1 MIYIYVIG
9 FILKPSLS
17 INKLSLSILLILFSC
32 GNKPP
37 VDPQWINKG
46 SSDLYWV
53 GVGQAKI
60 SADQDYREQARTRAL
75 ALIASQIEVCI
86 SETLI
91 DIIEARNMVA
101 SEYNKSITE
110 TRIETNLK
118 FVEFVDNHQTKNT
131 YYVYARLNKQKYF
144 ERIRKEIAEAA
155 GIALDLINQSEIGP
169 SITSQSNYL
178 QALKE
183 INPYLD
189 QFPIVSYQGRD
200 EQIYPLLLRLF
211 RENNDRMEIVV
222 KPESPTIK
230 AFLDENVSL
239 SITVVDNRNNNPIPN
254 VPIAVNWKGRTESST
269 VITNEKGKA
278 TFVLDRHW
286 VVEKNQVLTL
296 EVNYEN
302 IMIPEV
308 EPMIDFT
315 PTTKELNV
323 DVVGPK
329 IFLSSDIK
337 NMGNNITD
345 SALPAAVKKHFIDYF
360 SSEFVSRRNLAELE
374 LKLSVTT
381 FEKTKRMNEDFPHI
395 IYGNGVV
402 ELIDISNGDQILSN
416 NIKSKGGDFTSKE
429 VAGIRAI
436 DNLAKQFENRDLFG
450 NKND

>member
-1 MIYIYVIG
+1 MG
-9 FILKPSLS
+9 
-17 INKLSLSILLILFSC
+17 SC
-32 GNKPP
+32 GPKPP
-37 VDPQWINKG
+37 SPTDSTAKTDSKYWYG
-46 SSDLYWV
+46 SGLVRIDN
-53 GVGQAKI
+53 
-60 SADQDYREQARTRAL
+60 DTDYQKTARTRAGVK
-75 ALIASQIEVCI
+75 IAEQLKVEINSSI
-86 SETLI
+86 I
-91 DIIEARNMVA
+91 DMQEAYGVGLSAKVN
-101 SEYNKSITE
+101 EYNKVT
-110 TRIETNLK
+110 IESRVNTTLENIEY
-118 FVEFVDNHQTKNT
+118 VDEFKKKGNYHV
-131 YYVYARLNKQKYF
+131 VARLNKQMYYEK
-144 ERIRKEIAEAA
+144 IRKEVEQASTIAM
-155 GIALDLINQSEIGP
+155 DLINNLEPGP
-169 SITSQSNYL
+169 SIISLSNYL
-178 QALKE
+178 KAVKA

-189 QFPIVSYQGRD
+189 QYPKGLYKGVN

-211 RENNDRMEIVV
+211 RENNDRMDIAV
-222 KPESPTIK
+222 KPEKPIIR

-254 VPIAVNWKGRTESST
+254 VPIAVNWKGQTESST

-296 EVNYEN
+296 EVNYES

-308 EPMIDFT
+308 EPLVDFT

-360 SSEFVSRRNLAELE
+360 SSEFVSRRNKAELE

>member
-1 MIYIYVIG
+1 MG
-9 FILKPSLS
+9 
-17 INKLSLSILLILFSC
+17 SC
-32 GNKPP
+32 GPKPP
-37 VDPQWINKG
+37 SPTDSTAKTDSNYWYG
-46 SSDLYWV
+46 SGLVRIDN
-53 GVGQAKI
+53 
-60 SADQDYREQARTRAL
+60 DTDYQKTARTRAGVK
-75 ALIASQIEVCI
+75 IAEQLKVEINSSI
-86 SETLI
+86 I
-91 DIIEARNMVA
+91 DMQEAYGVGLSAKVN
-101 SEYNKSITE
+101 EYNKVT
-110 TRIETNLK
+110 IESRVNTTLENIEY
-118 FVEFVDNHQTKNT
+118 VDEFKKKGNYHV
-131 YYVYARLNKQKYF
+131 VARLNKQMYYEK
-144 ERIRKEIAEAA
+144 IRKEVEQASTIAM
-155 GIALDLINQSEIGP
+155 DLINNLEPGP
-169 SITSQSNYL
+169 SIISLSNYL
-178 QALKE
+178 KAVKA

-189 QFPIVSYQGRD
+189 QYPKGLYKGVN

-211 RENNDRMEIVV
+211 RENNDRMDIAV
-222 KPESPTIK
+222 KPEKPIIR

-254 VPIAVNWKGRTESST
+254 VPIAVNWKGQTESAK

-296 EVNYEN
+296 EVNYES

-308 EPMIDFT
+308 EPMVDFT

-360 SSEFVSRRNLAELE
+360 SSEFVSRRNKAELE

>member
-1 MIYIYVIG
+1 
-9 FILKPSLS
+9 
-17 INKLSLSILLILFSC
+17 
-32 GNKPP
+32 
-37 VDPQWINKG
+37 
-46 SSDLYWV
+46 
-53 GVGQAKI
+53 
-60 SADQDYREQARTRAL
+60 
-75 ALIASQIEVCI
+75 
-86 SETLI
+86 
-91 DIIEARNMVA
+91 MVA

-155 GIALDLINQSEIGP
+155 GIALDLINKSEIGP

-222 KPESPTIK
+222 KPESPIIK

-254 VPIAVNWKGRTESST
+254 VPIAVRWKGQTESAK
-269 VITNEKGKA
+269 VITSEYGKA

-286 VVEKNQVLTL
+286 VVEKYQVLTL
-296 EVNYEN
+296 EIDYES

-308 EPMIDFT
+308 EPMVDFT
-315 PTTKELNV
+315 PITKELNV

-337 NMGNNITD
+337 NMGNNIMD
-345 SALPAAVKKHFIDYF
+345 SALPAAVKNHFIGYF

>member
-1 MIYIYVIG
+1 MG
-9 FILKPSLS
+9 
-17 INKLSLSILLILFSC
+17 SC
-32 GNKPP
+32 GPKPP
-37 VDPQWINKG
+37 SPTDSTVKTDSKYWYG
-46 SSDLYWV
+46 SGLVRIDN
-53 GVGQAKI
+53 
-60 SADQDYREQARTRAL
+60 DTDYQKTARTRAGVK
-75 ALIASQIEVCI
+75 IAEQLKVEINSSI
-86 SETLI
+86 I
-91 DIIEARNMVA
+91 DMQEAYGVGLSAKVN
-101 SEYNKSITE
+101 EYNKVT
-110 TRIETNLK
+110 IESRVNTTLENIEY
-118 FVEFVDNHQTKNT
+118 VDEFKKKGNYHV
-131 YYVYARLNKQKYF
+131 VARLNKQMYYEK
-144 ERIRKEIAEAA
+144 IRKEVEQASTIAM
-155 GIALDLINQSEIGP
+155 DLINNLEPGP
-169 SITSQSNYL
+169 SIISLSNYL
-178 QALKE
+178 KAVKA

-189 QFPIVSYQGRD
+189 QYPKGLYKGVN

-211 RENNDRMEIVV
+211 RENNDRMDIAV
-222 KPESPTIK
+222 KPENPIIR

-254 VPIAVNWKGRTESST
+254 VPIAVNWKGQTESST

-296 EVNYEN
+296 EVNYES

-308 EPMIDFT
+308 EPLVDFT

-360 SSEFVSRRNLAELE
+360 SSEFVSRRNKAELE

>member
-1 MIYIYVIG
+1 MG
-9 FILKPSLS
+9 
-17 INKLSLSILLILFSC
+17 SC
-32 GNKPP
+32 GPKPP
-37 VDPQWINKG
+37 SPTDSTAKTDSKYWYG
-46 SSDLYWV
+46 SGLVRIDN
-53 GVGQAKI
+53 
-60 SADQDYREQARTRAL
+60 DTDYQKTARTRAGVK
-75 ALIASQIEVCI
+75 IAEQLKVEINSSI
-86 SETLI
+86 I
-91 DIIEARNMVA
+91 DMQEAYGVGLSAKVN
-101 SEYNKSITE
+101 EYNKVT
-110 TRIETNLK
+110 IESRVNTTLENIEY
-118 FVEFVDNHQTKNT
+118 VDEFKKKGNYHV
-131 YYVYARLNKQKYF
+131 VARLNKQMYYEK
-144 ERIRKEIAEAA
+144 IRKEVEQASTIAM
-155 GIALDLINQSEIGP
+155 DLINNLEPGP
-169 SITSQSNYL
+169 SIISLSNYL
-178 QALKE
+178 KAVKA

-189 QFPIVSYQGRD
+189 QYPKGTYKGRN

-211 RENNDRMEIVV
+211 RENNDRMDIAV
-222 KPESPTIK
+222 KPEKPIIR

-254 VPIAVNWKGRTESST
+254 VPIAVNWKGQTESST

-296 EVNYEN
+296 EVNYES

-308 EPMIDFT
+308 EPMVDFT
-315 PTTKELNV
+315 PATKELNV

-360 SSEFVSRRNLAELE
+360 SSEFVSRRNKAELE

-450 NKND
+450 NQND

>member
-1 MIYIYVIG
+1 MG
-9 FILKPSLS
+9 
-17 INKLSLSILLILFSC
+17 SC
-32 GNKPP
+32 GPKPP
-37 VDPQWINKG
+37 SPTDSTAKTDSKYWYG
-46 SSDLYWV
+46 SGLVRIDN
-53 GVGQAKI
+53 
-60 SADQDYREQARTRAL
+60 DTDYQKTARTRAGVK
-75 ALIASQIEVCI
+75 IAEQLKVEINSSI
-86 SETLI
+86 I
-91 DIIEARNMVA
+91 DMQEAYGVGLSAKVN
-101 SEYNKSITE
+101 EYNKVT
-110 TRIETNLK
+110 IESRVNTTLENIEY
-118 FVEFVDNHQTKNT
+118 VDEFKKKGNYHV
-131 YYVYARLNKQKYF
+131 VARLNKQMYYEK
-144 ERIRKEIAEAA
+144 IRKEVEQASTIAM
-155 GIALDLINQSEIGP
+155 DLINNLEPGP
-169 SITSQSNYL
+169 SIISLSNYL
-178 QALKE
+178 KAVKA

-189 QFPIVSYQGRD
+189 QYPKGLYKGVN

-211 RENNDRMEIVV
+211 RENNDRMDIAV
-222 KPESPTIK
+222 KPEKPIIR

-254 VPIAVNWKGRTESST
+254 VPIAVNWKGQTESST

-296 EVNYEN
+296 EVNYES

-308 EPMIDFT
+308 EPLVDFT

-360 SSEFVSRRNLAELE
+360 SSEFVSRRNKAELE

-450 NKND
+450 NQND

>member
-1 MIYIYVIG
+1 MG
-9 FILKPSLS
+9 
-17 INKLSLSILLILFSC
+17 SC
-32 GNKPP
+32 GPKPP
-37 VDPQWINKG
+37 SPTDSTAKTDSKYWYG
-46 SSDLYWV
+46 SGLVRIDN
-53 GVGQAKI
+53 
-60 SADQDYREQARTRAL
+60 DTDYQKTARTRAGVK
-75 ALIASQIEVCI
+75 IAEQLKVEINSSI
-86 SETLI
+86 I
-91 DIIEARNMVA
+91 DMQEAYGVGLSAKVN
-101 SEYNKSITE
+101 EYNKVT
-110 TRIETNLK
+110 IESRVNTTLENIEY
-118 FVEFVDNHQTKNT
+118 VDEFKKKGNYHV
-131 YYVYARLNKQKYF
+131 VARLNKQMYYEK
-144 ERIRKEIAEAA
+144 IRKEVEQASTIAM
-155 GIALDLINQSEIGP
+155 DLINNLEPGP
-169 SITSQSNYL
+169 SIISLSNYL
-178 QALKE
+178 KAVKA

-189 QFPIVSYQGRD
+189 QYPKGLYKGVN

-211 RENNDRMEIVV
+211 RENNDRMDIAV
-222 KPESPTIK
+222 KPEKPIIR

-254 VPIAVNWKGRTESST
+254 VPIAVNWKGQTESST

-296 EVNYEN
+296 EVNYES

-308 EPMIDFT
+308 EPMVDFT
-315 PTTKELNV
+315 PATKELNV

-360 SSEFVSRRNLAELE
+360 SSEFVSRRNKAELE

-416 NIKSKGGDFTSKE
+416 NIKSKGGDFTSNE